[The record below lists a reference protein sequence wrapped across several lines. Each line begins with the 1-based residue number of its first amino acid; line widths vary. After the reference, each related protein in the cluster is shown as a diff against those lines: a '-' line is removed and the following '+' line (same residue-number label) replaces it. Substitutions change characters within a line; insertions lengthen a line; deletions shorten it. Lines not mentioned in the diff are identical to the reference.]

1 MSSKFISKKLIKELR
16 SSNKFSKPIIKVSV
30 ISIAVSILVML
41 ISISIVKGFQ
51 KEIKSKVVNFSSH
64 FQITQGGTNFS
75 FESSPL
81 LINQTYYPSI
91 DTVKG
96 IKHIQTYATKTGII
110 QSKADTQYIDDDN
123 IKIIRDIEGIIF
135 KGINTDFNWEFLNSK
150 IIKGK
155 SFKIDPNIDNDSIL
169 ISKHLSKKLKLTIND
184 NIACYFNKG
193 NGLTSKRFIISGI
206 YETGLEEFDKQFA
219 FIDIKHT
226 QKLNGWGVEA
236 NLFLEDKCEN
246 DKFIIKAIGAG
257 GNGNLRYDWGYGYE
271 QSKIKY
277 LKLTKDT
284 TIRVIITDFKT
295 NKTTF
300 TSNVIS
306 IPDTAYLKI
315 SIKGKVN
322 CNSDI
327 IYNAQNDSIRTYS
340 TTDFTITTH
349 TKNTGG
355 SMKYYIGGFEIFI
368 DDFKNIDNI
377 ENILYRK
384 VEPVHKIT
392 KITELYREI
401 FGWLNIL
408 DTNVIIIILL
418 MIMVAIINIISLLLV
433 LIIERTNM
441 IGLLKSFGAQNKT
454 IQSIFISIGS
464 YILFRGLIIG
474 NCIALLLIFLQKQFG
489 FISLPQ
495 ENYYLTKVP
504 MDFEITKFL
513 LINSLTII
521 VCFIILFFTSLFVA
535 KINPIKAIK
544 FN

>member
-1 MSSKFISKKLIKELR
+1 
-16 SSNKFSKPIIKVSV
+16 
-30 ISIAVSILVML
+30 ML

-81 LINQTYYPSI
+81 LITQPYYPSLDTI
-91 DTVKG
+91 DG
-96 IKHIQTYATKTGII
+96 IKHIQTYATKPGII
-110 QSKADTQYIDDDN
+110 QSKADTQVIDADN
-123 IKIIRDIEGIIF
+123 VKIIRDIEGIIF

-150 IIKGK
+150 LTEGKG
-155 SFKIDPNIDNDSIL
+155 FTVIPNETNDSIL
-169 ISKHLSKKLKLTIND
+169 ISKYIAKKLKLNVND
-184 NIACYFNKG
+184 NVACYFIKG
-193 NGLTSKRFIISGI
+193 KGPSLKPFVIAGI

-226 QKLNGWGVEA
+226 QKLNNWGVEA

-246 DKFIIKAIGAG
+246 GNFILRAIGTG
-257 GNGNLRYDWGYGYE
+257 GNGNLRYDWGNGYE
-271 QSKIKY
+271 ISKIKY

-284 TIRVIITDFKT
+284 TIRVIVTDFET

-300 TSNVIS
+300 TSTTVS

-315 SIKGKVN
+315 SIQGN
-322 CNSDI
+322 LSCAEDI
-327 IYNAQNDSIRTYS
+327 LYYAPNDSTRTYS
-340 TTDFTITTH
+340 TEDFVITTL
-349 TKNTGG
+349 TQTTGG
-355 SMKYYIGGFEIFI
+355 SMKYYIGGFEVFI
-368 DDFKNIDNI
+368 DDFNNIDEI

-384 VEPVHKIT
+384 VDPIHKIT
-392 KITELYREI
+392 KITELYKEI

-408 DTNVIIIILL
+408 DTNVIIIIIL

-441 IGLLKSFGAQNKT
+441 IGLLKSFGAQNRT
-454 IQSIFISIGS
+454 IQQIFISIGT

-474 NCIALLLIFLQKQFG
+474 NLIALALIFLQKQFG

-504 MDFEITKFL
+504 MEFEVVQFL
-513 LINSLTII
+513 LINILTII
-521 VCFIILFFTSLFVA
+521 VCLLILFFTSLFVA
-535 KINPIKAIK
+535 KIKPIKAIK